1 MNIQPIVSTNP
12 IVTDPVPAK
21 TYNTWFLT
29 DFRLSATADR
39 KFVAEVFWQLG
50 KLNPDGTSEMSEKRV
65 NHFIP
70 DLLNPDTVATNPEIA
85 TLVPN
90 FLSTLEAVSKR
101 ANII

>member
-1 MNIQPIVSTNP
+1 MDIQPIAAANP
-12 IVTDPVPAK
+12 ITTTPIPAK
-21 TYNTWFLT
+21 TYDTWFLT
-29 DFRLSATADR
+29 DFRLSATSDR
-39 KFVAEVFWQLG
+39 KFAAEVFWQLG
-50 KLNPDGTSEMSEKRV
+50 KLNIDGSAEMSDKRI

-70 DLLNPDTVATNPEIA
+70 DLLNPDTLAANPEIA